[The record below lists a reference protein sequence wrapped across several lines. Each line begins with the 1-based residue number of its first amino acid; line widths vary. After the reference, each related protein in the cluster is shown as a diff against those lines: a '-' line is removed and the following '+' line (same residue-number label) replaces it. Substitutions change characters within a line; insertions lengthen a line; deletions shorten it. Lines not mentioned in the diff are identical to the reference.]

1 MSPLLPLRAV
11 TALVTLL
18 TALVWTSAGG
28 ATHAPPGT
36 KLWAYQSNVPPTARI
51 YQYDLGTDTFEA
63 DCLPTPSG
71 NGRAIAF
78 DPQDSNLWYA
88 FVGPADGF
96 IHKTTRPPGCQHVAQ
111 IPFGDGPGGA
121 TQDDIGAMDMD
132 PASNRLWAAGYTPV
146 ANRQVLYEVNT
157 SNGAILRACSVPKA
171 LFDPGGNDTLAVTL
185 DITGLPAG
193 TYLLTDAG
201 EFNTLDP
208 LQVVDATSAAPY
220 SGPSSVPP
228 CTIVTAFDPPVGV
241 TGIDFLDPPFNDL
254 IATDLNLIY
263 DFGNAP
269 YLLTEAVMPAFPGN
283 SLEDISVGIPGE
295 VVSEPFMLDLTPAT
309 AVNRVGTEHCVTAHV
324 TDEAGQ
330 PVVGV
335 TVVFDVSG
343 VSDEHGTATT
353 DSSGEATFCYVG
365 PELPGEDV
373 IRAFAD
379 TNGDGMQGAPPPA
392 GNEPGDEATKTWTPP
407 ASTTGCEVKI
417 TQGGRITTLE
427 GDDATFG
434 GNASV
439 GAAGTASGQ
448 EEYQDHGP
456 ASALDF
462 HSLEIVSV
470 VCSDD
475 GKEASIFGDGTV
487 DGSGRF
493 AFRIRVRDEA
503 EPGAGSDVYGILIAN
518 GYASGDRTLAGG
530 NVQIHL

>member
-1 MSPLLPLRAV
+1 VTDTLPLRAV
-11 TALVTLL
+11 TLVLALLAML
-18 TALVWTSAGG
+18 AAPSLAPAS
-28 ATHAPPGT
+28 HAPPGT
-36 KLWAYQSNVPPTARI
+36 KLWAYEANVPPTARI
-51 YQYDLGTDTFEA
+51 YQYDIGTDTFEA

-88 FVGPADGF
+88 FVGPPDGY
-96 IHKTTRPPGCQHVAQ
+96 IHKTTPPPGCQHVTQ

-121 TQDDIGAMDMD
+121 TQDDIGALDLD
-132 PASNRLWAAGYTPV
+132 PGSNRLWAAGYTPV
-146 ANRQVLYEVNT
+146 ANRQVLYEVNA

-171 LFDPGGNDTLAVTL
+171 LFDPGGNDTLAVTH
-185 DITGLPAG
+185 DITGLPDG

-208 LQVVDATSAAPY
+208 LQVVDAASAASY

-254 IATDLNLIY
+254 IATDQNLIY

-269 YLLTEAVMPAFPGN
+269 YLLTEAVMPAFPGTG
-283 SLEDISVGIPGE
+283 LEDVSVGTPGE
-295 VVSEPFMLDLTPAT
+295 VSAEPFMLALTPKQAT
-309 AVNRVGTEHCVTAHV
+309 NTVGTEHCVTATV

-330 PVVGV
+330 PVTGV

-343 VSDEHGTATT
+343 ASTEHDTATT
-353 DSSGEATFCYVG
+353 DSSGEATFCYTG
-365 PELPGEDV
+365 PPLPGEDV

-379 TNGDGMQGAPPPA
+379 TNADGTQGAPPPA
-392 GNEPGDEATKTWTPP
+392 GNEPADEATKTWIPP
-407 ASTTGCEVKI
+407 ASTPGCDVKI
-417 TQGGRITTLE
+417 TQGGRIVTAE

-439 GAAGTASGQ
+439 DAAGTATGQ

-456 ASALDF
+456 ASELDF
-462 HSLEIVSV
+462 HSLAITSV
-470 VCSDD
+470 VCSQD
-475 GKEASIFGDGTV
+475 GKEASIFGEGSVDGT
-487 DGSGRF
+487 GEF

-503 EPGAGSDVYGILIAN
+503 EPGAGFDLYGILIAN
-518 GYASGDRTLAGG
+518 GYASGDQTLVGG
-530 NVQIHL
+530 NIQIHR